1 MLSRLA
7 ESFFWIGRYVERA
20 ESTTRLLQ
28 EHHQLLV
35 EDRTV
40 SEAAGTAIVLD
51 ALGMKHDGVNT
62 RAAFIDAVVGNEEDP
77 TTIAG
82 SVFAA
87 RENARAVREVLAG
100 EVFESLNS
108 THLLLTRAHVP
119 SQNPGAALH
128 RILERLLVVNGS
140 FEWEMSRDESYSFW
154 TIGRALERIDMTARL
169 LNLRHEDLWFEA
181 GPTTTLRSA
190 AAITPFLRTGFALVS
205 DEVRSFLVLDREL
218 PRSMLHSA
226 SVAEN
231 AVRGLERQGVAG
243 SDDLLREIGRMHSAL
258 EFADRDSDRKT
269 INDLIAS
276 SQQSASRASE
286 LAAEAFFRQTGTIV
300 WSH

>member
-40 SEAAGTAIVLD
+40 SEGAGTAIVLE
-51 ALGMKHDGVNT
+51 ALSMPHAHVST
-62 RAAFIDAVVGNEEDP
+62 RAQFIDAVVGTEAEAS
-77 TTIAG
+77 TVMGA
-82 SVFAA
+82 VFAA

-108 THLLLTRAHVP
+108 TYLLLNRRNVP
-119 SQNPGAALH
+119 SQNPGASLH
-128 RILERLLVVNGS
+128 QILERLLVVNGS
-140 FEWEMSRDESYSFW
+140 FEWEMSRDESYLFW

-169 LNLRHEDLWFEA
+169 LNLRHEELWFEA
-181 GPTTTLRSA
+181 GPTTTLRA
-190 AAITPFLRTGFALVS
+190 AAAVTPFLRTGYALVP
-205 DEVRSFLVLDREL
+205 DEVRAFLVLNGEF
-218 PRSMLHSA
+218 PRSMLRSA
-226 SVAEN
+226 ATAEE
-231 AVRGLERQGVAG
+231 AVRGLERQGVTG
-243 SDDLLREIGRMHSAL
+243 SEELLREIGRMHSAL
-258 EFADRDSDRKT
+258 EFADRDADRT
-269 INDLIAS
+269 IINSLIEQT
-276 SQQSASRASE
+276 QQSAARASE
-286 LAAEAFFRQTGTIV
+286 LASEAFFRQTGTIV